1 MNDQMENKEQ
11 EAGYGVLIVMMLMVL
26 ALFITLAIAAVSSIA
41 PIMQSKSDYQ
51 TQPAPAAQTP
61 STPSSTRYI
70 CNACGKPLLIN
81 TLGEHMEQHHEDG
94 VVASYSTVNDRFRN

>member
-26 ALFITLAIAAVSSIA
+26 ALFITLAIAAV
-41 PIMQSKSDYQ
+41 SDYQ